1 MIDLVSSS
9 DTLHEDL
16 VEVENLVLLVL
27 PRAQLVLR
35 QLKVCP
41 VKRRLLLGLS
51 IFLLYFG
58 LFLTL
63 MRLKYDLF
71 HSWNEF
77 PQFLR

>member
-1 MIDLVSSS
+1 MVDLVSSS

-41 VKRRLLLGLS
+41 VKRRLLLSLS
-51 IFLLYFG
+51 IFLLHFW
-58 LFLTL
+58 LVFAL
-63 MRLKYDLF
+63 MRLKYDLL